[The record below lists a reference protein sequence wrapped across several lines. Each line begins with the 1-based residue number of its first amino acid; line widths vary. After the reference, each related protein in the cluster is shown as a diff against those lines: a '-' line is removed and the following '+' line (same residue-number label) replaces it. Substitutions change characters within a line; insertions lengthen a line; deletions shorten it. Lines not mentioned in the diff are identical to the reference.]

1 MYFRQILHPEKACAS
16 YLVGCPTRGV
26 CAVVD
31 PQGDAQGYASQIQ
44 QNGMVVESIIET
56 HTHADHVS
64 CARDLAALTNAP
76 VYVGPDADVRFPH
89 RTLAD
94 GQVLEVGNRRIRAI
108 HTPGHTVEHICL
120 LVDDWFV
127 LTGDTLFVGDVGRVD
142 LALDTPPAEQIRARA
157 RTLHRSLQLLLAL
170 PDWTEVY
177 PGHYAGSVCGRGM
190 DGKPV
195 STIGRER
202 RANPAL
208 QLAEERFVALQTDNL
223 PALPADFEAI
233 KRRNLGA

>member
-1 MYFRQILHPEKACAS
+1 MYFRQILHPERACAS
-16 YLVGCPTRGV
+16 YLLGCPTRRA

-31 PQGDAQGYASQIQ
+31 PQGDPQVYVSQVQ

-64 CARDLAALTNAP
+64 CARELAALTGAP
-76 VYVGPDADVRFPH
+76 LYVGPGADVHFLH
-89 RTLAD
+89 LTLAD
-94 GQVLEVGNRRIRAI
+94 GQVLKVGNRRIRVL
-108 HTPGHTVEHICL
+108 HTPGHTTEHICL
-120 LVDDWFV
+120 LVDEWFV

-142 LALDTPPAEQIRARA
+142 LALDTPPAEEIRRRA
-157 RTLHRSLQLLLAL
+157 LELYQSLQRLLAL
-170 PDWTEVY
+170 PECTEVY

-190 DGKPV
+190 DGKPI

-208 QLAEERFVALQTDNL
+208 QLSEEGFVTFQTQNV
-223 PALPADFEAI
+223 PPLPADFQAI
-233 KRRNLGA
+233 KRRNVGA

>member
-1 MYFRQILHPEKACAS
+1 MYFRQILHPERACAS

-31 PQGDAQGYASQIQ
+31 PQGDPQAYVSPVQ

-64 CARDLAALTNAP
+64 CARELAALTRAP
-76 VYVGPDADVRFPH
+76 LYVGPGADVRFPH
-89 RTLAD
+89 LTLAD
-94 GQVLEVGNRRIRAI
+94 GQVLKVGNRRIRVL
-108 HTPGHTVEHICL
+108 HTPGHTTEHICL
-120 LVDDWFV
+120 HVDEWFV

-142 LALDTPPAEQIRARA
+142 LALDSPPAGELRRRALD
-157 RTLHRSLQLLLAL
+157 LHQSLQRLLAL
-170 PDWTEVY
+170 PECTEVY

-190 DGKPV
+190 DGKPI

-208 QLAEERFVALQTDNL
+208 QLSEEGFVTFQTQNV
-223 PALPADFEAI
+223 PPLPADFQAI
-233 KRRNLGA
+233 KRRNVGA

>member
-1 MYFRQILHPEKACAS
+1 MYFRQILHPAKACAS

-31 PQGDAQGYASQIQ
+31 PQGDPQAYVSQVQ
-44 QNGMVVESIIET
+44 QNGMVVESVIET
-56 HTHADHVS
+56 HTHADHAS

-76 VYVGPDADVRFPH
+76 LYLGPGADVRFPH
-89 RTLAD
+89 LTLAD
-94 GQVLEVGNRRIRAI
+94 GQILPVGNRRIQVL
-108 HTPGHTVEHICL
+108 HTPGHTAEHICL

-142 LALDTPPAEQIRARA
+142 LALNAPPPEEMRGRAHQ
-157 RTLHRSLQLLLAL
+157 LYRSLQRLLAL
-170 PDWTEVY
+170 TDWTEVY

-190 DGKPV
+190 DGKPI

-208 QLAEERFVALQTDNL
+208 QLSEEGFVTFQAQNL
-223 PALPADFEAI
+223 PPLPADFHAI
-233 KRRNLGA
+233 KSRNLGE

>member
-26 CAVVD
+26 CAIVD
-31 PQGDAQGYASQIQ
+31 PQGDPQIYVSQAQ
-44 QNGMVVESIIET
+44 QNGMVVKSVIET

-64 CARDLAALTNAP
+64 CARELEALTSASF
-76 VYVGPDADVRFPH
+76 YLGPRADVRFPH
-89 RTLAD
+89 LLLAD
-94 GQVLEVGNRRIRAI
+94 GQVLEVGNRRIRAL
-108 HTPGHTVEHICL
+108 HTPGHTAEHLCL
-120 LVDDWFV
+120 LVDEWFV

-142 LALDTPPAEQIRARA
+142 LALDSPPTEEMRGRALQ
-157 RTLHRSLQLLLAL
+157 LHRSLQRLLAL
-170 PDWTEVY
+170 PDWIEVY

-190 DGKPV
+190 DGKPI

-208 QLAEERFVALQTDNL
+208 QLSEDGFVTFQTQNL
-223 PALPADFEAI
+223 PPLPADFLAI
-233 KRRNLGA
+233 KRRNLGM